1 MSGLAAKRVCDSKSE
16 NVQLVLSEH
25 MNGYN
30 RLFGGQLVE
39 WIDILAGV
47 VARRHSNRNV
57 TTATIDNLQFKH
69 PAHVNDVV
77 VLIGRITFVGKT
89 SMEVRVDTYIE
100 DLAGDK
106 ELINVAY
113 LVLVALDDEELP
125 VEVPKLLL
133 ETEEE
138 KSEWEAAAKR
148 RQLRKQRR
156 IEQY

>member
-1 MSGLAAKRVCDSKSE
+1 MSELAAKRVCDSKSE
-16 NVQLVLSEH
+16 NVQLVLAEH

-47 VARRHSNRNV
+47 VARRHANRNV

-89 SMEVRVDTYIE
+89 SMEVRVDTFIE
-100 DLAGDK
+100 DLAGEK

-113 LVLVALDDEELP
+113 LVLVALDDKEQP

-138 KSEWEAAAKR
+138 KAEWDAAAKR

-156 IEQY
+156 IEQF